1 MLFVL
6 GWIRIEVAGML
17 LCISF
22 ALCLDV
28 SRVCHDRPDRDPLV
42 LLQAREVNV
51 VSKGLGPRAAL
62 THANLAART
71 GPEKVTW
78 LEESR
83 IDAIIG
89 SCSLS
94 LKSVRSGV
102 RCYMAFAGKHV
113 FLHVALGLLCMY
125 CFPADVK
132 NVGSRMLPP
141 ALDMLLSW
149 STLFRSEG
157 TFSNYMGHLR
167 TACLLCRVSTK
178 VLHVSFQPLCMYSL
192 SHHTVQ
198 RYLTTRL

>member
-1 MLFVL
+1 MCFSVSCALRDRLDQNKTVRNTALFGLFCDFLSAVFFVI

-22 ALCLDV
+22 TLCLDV
-28 SRVCHDRPDRDPLV
+28 SRVCHNRLDRDPLV
-42 LLQAREVNV
+42 MLQAREVNV
-51 VSKGLGPRAAL
+51 VSKGRGPRAAL

-102 RCYMAFAGKHV
+102 RCYMAFAGSMCFCMWHRACCAHDV
-113 FLHVALGLLCMY
+113 FQLMS
-125 CFPADVK
+125 K
-132 NVGSRMLPP
+132 ML
-141 ALDMLLSW
+141 AVVCYL
-149 STLFRSEG
+149 
-157 TFSNYMGHLR
+157 
-167 TACLLCRVSTK
+167 
-178 VLHVSFQPLCMYSL
+178 
-192 SHHTVQ
+192 Q
-198 RYLTTRL
+198 R